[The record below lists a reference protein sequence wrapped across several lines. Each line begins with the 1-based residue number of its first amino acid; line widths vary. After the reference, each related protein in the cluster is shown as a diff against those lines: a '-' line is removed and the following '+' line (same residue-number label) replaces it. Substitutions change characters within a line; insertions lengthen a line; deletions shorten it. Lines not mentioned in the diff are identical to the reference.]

1 MSLDGVLSDTDNSY
15 NFDISRLSPVNM
27 MKELNLFEKVDR
39 FLNQWGAWV
48 SLAVLMLEA
57 SKLLMTIAM
66 IAYSL
71 SKDGILGA
79 RAIMYTLFCTK
90 LYSTQSH
97 LERAKRRRLKESREC
112 DDMQEMRTLK
122 DEHDVEPV
130 EM

>member
-57 SKLLMTIAM
+57 SKLLMTI
-66 IAYSL
+66 ILVFIPPTSL
-71 SKDGILGA
+71 SH
-79 RAIMYTLFCTK
+79 
-90 LYSTQSH
+90 ST
-97 LERAKRRRLKESREC
+97 
-112 DDMQEMRTLK
+112 MII
-122 DEHDVEPV
+122 
-130 EM
+130 